1 MFISNFFLNFAFF
14 LKLTNNKKKISVT
27 LQSRVKIDGFLCSS
41 LNSITEGITRFSK
54 NKVEISIKLK
64 GG

>member
-1 MFISNFFLNFAFF
+1 MFMSNFFLNLAAFCE
-14 LKLTNNKKKISVT
+14 LTNQKFSGAS
-27 LQSRVKIDGFLCSS
+27 QSRVKIDGFLCSS

-54 NKVEISIKLK
+54 TKEEISISLK